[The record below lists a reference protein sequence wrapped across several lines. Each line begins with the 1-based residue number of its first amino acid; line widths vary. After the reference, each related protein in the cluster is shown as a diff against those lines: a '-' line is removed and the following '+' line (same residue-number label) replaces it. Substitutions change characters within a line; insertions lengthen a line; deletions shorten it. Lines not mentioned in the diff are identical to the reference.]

1 MSQSKS
7 SYGARAPKG
16 SENKH
21 CQPKK
26 NAAERK
32 SGDGSQTAA
41 EPEPACQCRYVDE
54 WEWVEIPYTAAL
66 AASYNACKWDEC
78 FIDGPPDVDS
88 VETVIRSR
96 RYPTVF
102 HSVGHPTRDREN
114 VESVWNHPF
123 ESADLDESKTES
135 ESVESIT
142 ELCVGD
148 GVAWDCLETPLV
160 VIERNEAN
168 GVVLKGP
175 FGGEYQL
182 RARLSSCRVAVASK
196 VSSELPTTTTDQNQ
210 RRSKQWSLLDAST
223 AVSGGRARIRG
234 ARAVCDRHTNRYIL
248 GGSSERQSQD

>member
-16 SENKH
+16 SENEH
-21 CQPKK
+21 CHPKK
-26 NAAERK
+26 NAAARE

-78 FIDGPPDVDS
+78 FADGPPDVDS

-102 HSVGHPTRDREN
+102 HSVDHQPTRDREN

-175 FGGEYQL
+175 AGGEYQL
-182 RARLSSCRVAVASK
+182 RARYDGALVVMPGRGCVEGLVRIADDHHRPEPEAV
-196 VSSELPTTTTDQNQ
+196 
-210 RRSKQWSLLDAST
+210 
-223 AVSGGRARIRG
+223 
-234 ARAVCDRHTNRYIL
+234 
-248 GGSSERQSQD
+248 